1 MRLIC
6 SGAIRFLTLKISVA
20 SSWSFLWWMLTHLSL
35 TNNSSKLKFVLL
47 LKANFKTLT
56 QPTQTSLRCL
66 QDVLKRSRCIT
77 TKQDIVTTSGKRCQ
91 IYDVLKTSDLW
102 RLPNVWLTTSWR
114 RLIYVVLKTSYLQR
128 LESVWFTTSSGCMIY
143 NVLKTSNL
151 QRLEDVWFMTS
162 WRRL

>member
-35 TNNSSKLKFVLL
+35 TNNSSKLKFGLL

-77 TKQDIVTTSGKRCQ
+77 TKQDVVTTSGKRCQ
-91 IYDVLKTSDLW
+91 IYDVLKTSDLR
-102 RLPNVWLTTSWR
+102 RLEDNHFTTSWR
-114 RLIYVVLKTSYLQR
+114 RLIYDV
-128 LESVWFTTSSGCMIY
+128 FPMSG
-143 NVLKTSNL
+143 L
-151 QRLEDVWFMTS
+151 RRPEDVWFMLS
-162 WRRL
+162 

>member
-35 TNNSSKLKFVLL
+35 TNNSSKLKFGLL

-77 TKQDIVTTSGKRCQ
+77 TKQDVVMTSGKRCQ
-91 IYDVLKTSDLW
+91 IYDVLKTSDLR
-102 RLPNVWLTTSWR
+102 RLENNHFMTSWR
-114 RLIYVVLKTSYLQR
+114 RLIYDVFPMSDLR
-128 LESVWFTTSSGCMIY
+128 
-143 NVLKTSNL
+143 
-151 QRLEDVWFMTS
+151 RPEDVWFMLS
-162 WRRL
+162 